1 MKSDHHVILRVIG
14 KCFIPL
20 IVIYGF
26 YVQFHGEVGPGGA
39 FQAGVVLAVAIIL
52 NALIFGLANTM
63 RAVPPVFARTLAAVG
78 VLIYVGVGFW
88 SMMQGGLFLEYQA
101 LFGEQPGGHDGQ
113 HAGIIIV
120 ELGVLFAVTGA
131 MITIFYALAGRVAEI
146 RDEDW

>member
-52 NALIFGLANTM
+52 HSLTFGLATTM

-101 LFGEQPGGHDGQ
+101 LFGEPPGGHDGQ

>member
-26 YVQFHGEVGPGGA
+26 YIQFHGEVGPGGA

-52 NALIFGLANTM
+52 NSLTFGLTATM
-63 RAVPPVFARTLAAVG
+63 RAVPPVFARSLAAVG

-101 LFGEQPGGHDGQ
+101 LFGEPPGGHDGQ
-113 HAGIIIV
+113 HVGIIIV

-131 MITIFYALAGRVAEI
+131 MITIFYGLAGRVAEI

>member
-1 MKSDHHVILRVIG
+1 MKSDHHVILRVIS

-39 FQAGVVLAVAIIL
+39 FQAGVVLAVAVIL
-52 NALIFGLANTM
+52 NALIFGLAATM
-63 RAVPPVFARTLAAVG
+63 RAVPPAFARRLAAVG
-78 VLIYVGVGFW
+78 VLLFAGVGVW
-88 SMMQGGLFLEYQA
+88 AVLEGGAFLEYQA
-101 LFGEQPGGHDGQ
+101 LFGEPPGGHDGQ
-113 HAGIIIV
+113 HVGIILV

>member
-26 YVQFHGEVGPGGA
+26 YIQFHGEVGPGGA

-52 NALIFGLANTM
+52 NSLTFGLTATM
-63 RAVPPVFARTLAAVG
+63 RAVPPVFARSLAAVG

-101 LFGEQPGGHDGQ
+101 LFGEPPGGHDGQ
-113 HAGIIIV
+113 HVGIIVV

-131 MITIFYALAGRVAEI
+131 MITIFYGLAGRVAEI